1 MAVLKSYTCSK
12 CAGILVFDSDQEFF
26 DCPFCG
32 TRFSSVDFHG
42 KELFS
47 QADACL
53 ERREYNTAKEK
64 YKAILAE
71 EPRSFHALRGMLLST
86 LMVSSE
92 EELSDISVLKRANL
106 DRIRSELDHARDFS
120 GNRNSEYFDAISK
133 MTRHVEDLKQL
144 EKIRDEME
152 SETSEKLFDNVSKT
166 LDYTSDK
173 VFTPSMIVRFVLLG
187 LLVALGIVFIVLA
200 HGDPESIFAVIKTLL
215 IPTVLVVLA
224 VLVGVNDARRHKSLK
239 NKVENRE
246 IRKREIE
253 SKLEWH
259 EQAYMDQYQTL
270 TAIKP
275 ESEEDTE
282 PAEPGSEEDTKPSE
296 TGPKVEDDGSQKLS
310 EKTIPCA
317 KCGAGLHLDMDK
329 RVYACDS
336 CGVAYGISLFFGL
349 PHEKALD
356 AMNMGYFAEADK
368 RFSHILMADPSDF
381 ESLLG
386 RALCAGRWT
395 KVSDICISDELTP
408 TRVRQARDGLRKAV
422 SDSKAQDKVYFEHLK
437 EYIDALGELAV
448 NRHKQRILNKEL
460 DVVRIK
466 MSVYSGF
473 TNLEEGARIERE
485 DIVSRLKPFEE
496 AAPGLEKAY
505 DEARSR
511 ILSMAR
517 DSVLTK

>member
-12 CAGILVFDSDQEFF
+12 CAGILIFDSDQEIF

-42 KELFS
+42 KELLS

-53 ERREYNTAKEK
+53 ERREFGAAKEK
-64 YKAILAE
+64 CKAILAE
-71 EPRSFHALRGMLLST
+71 DPRSFHALRGMLLST

-92 EELSDISVLKRANL
+92 KELSDISTLKRANL
-106 DRIRSELDHARDFS
+106 DRIRNEIDNARDFS
-120 GNRNSEYFDAISK
+120 GKSNTEYFDAISK
-133 MTRHVEDLKQL
+133 MTGHVEALKQI

-173 VFTPSMIVRFVLLG
+173 VFSPHLIGLIVFLV
-187 LLVALGIVFIVLA
+187 LLVALGIVYINFT
-200 HGDPESIFAVIKTLL
+200 HGAPESIFDVVKTLL

-224 VLVGVNDARRHKSLK
+224 VLVGISDARRHKALK
-239 NKVENRE
+239 NKVEDRKIKQNE
-246 IRKREIE
+246 IA
-253 SKLEWH
+253 SKSEWH
-259 EQAYMDQYQTL
+259 EQAYMDLYKKF
-270 TAIKP
+270 IEIEP

-282 PAEPGSEEDTKPSE
+282 LSE
-296 TGPKVEDDGSQKLS
+296 TGSKIEEDGSHTLS
-310 EKTIPCA
+310 EKPIQCA
-317 KCGAGLHLDMDK
+317 KCGAGLKLDMEK
-329 RVYACDS
+329 RVYECDS

-349 PHEKALD
+349 PHEKALNS
-356 AMNMGYFAEADK
+356 MNMGYFAEADK
-368 RFSHILMADPSDF
+368 RFSHILMAEPSDF

-386 RALCAGRWT
+386 RILCAGRWT

-408 TRVRQARDGLRKAV
+408 TRLRHAREGLLKAT
-422 SDSKAQDKVYFEHLK
+422 SDSEEKDKEYFGCLK
-437 EYIDALGELAV
+437 EYIDALGALAV
-448 NRHKQRILNKEL
+448 NRHKQRVINKEL
-460 DVVRIK
+460 DVVRTK

-473 TNLEEGARIERE
+473 TDLEEGARIERE
-485 DIVSRLKPFEE
+485 EIMSRLKPFEE

-505 DEARSR
+505 DDARSK
-511 ILSMAR
+511 IISMSR

>member
-42 KELFS
+42 KELLS

-53 ERREYNTAKEK
+53 RRREFNSAKEK
-64 YKAILAE
+64 YRAILAE
-71 EPRSFHALRGMLLST
+71 DSRNFIALRGMLLST

-92 EELSDISVLKRANL
+92 KELSDISILKRANL
-106 DRIRSELDHARDFS
+106 DRIRNELDNARDFS
-120 GNRNSEYFDAISK
+120 SKTNSAYFDAISK
-133 MTRHVEDLKQL
+133 MTEHVEELMQL

-173 VFTPSMIVRFVLLG
+173 VFTPSMIVRLVLLG

-246 IRKREIE
+246 IRKREIA

-270 TAIKP
+270 TSIEP

-282 PAEPGSEEDTKPSE
+282 PAETGTK
-296 TGPKVEDDGSQKLS
+296 VDYDGSHKLS
-310 EKTIPCA
+310 EKTIQCA
-317 KCGAGLHLDMDK
+317 KCGAGLHLDRAK
-329 RVYACDS
+329 RVYACGS

-349 PHEKALD
+349 PHEKALNS
-356 AMNMGYFAEADK
+356 MNMGFFAEADK

-408 TRVRQARDGLRKAV
+408 TRIKQAREGLRKAV
-422 SDSKAQDKVYFEHLK
+422 SDSKDQDKVYFEHLK

-448 NRHKQRILNKEL
+448 NRHKQRVINKEM

-473 TNLEEGARIERE
+473 TTLEEGARIERE
-485 DIVSRLKPFEE
+485 DIMSRLKPFEE

-505 DEARSR
+505 NEGRSR
-511 ILSMAR
+511 ILAMAR